1 MVNKMTTAYLKRI
14 RPDNNPT
21 DPETIDRVANGLGS
35 LDIAGTSSDEEDFD
49 DGDEGADRTDDSNRT
64 PPKKR
69 LNYFFTD
76 VIEAKRPDKTEE
88 SKTFVSVTGEADPDT
103 GIIKYSVLESK
114 TMNGDSDSEDGSVS
128 FSVFK
133 RITKNG
139 VEYVRMDHELS

>member
-1 MVNKMTTAYLKRI
+1 MTTAYLKRI
-14 RPDNNPT
+14 RPDNNPI

-49 DGDEGADRTDDSNRT
+49 DGGTTEGTDDSNRT

-103 GIIKYSVLESK
+103 GVIKYSVQESK
-114 TMNGDSDSEDGSVS
+114 TMNGDSDSEDGSV
-128 FSVFK
+128 
-133 RITKNG
+133 
-139 VEYVRMDHELS
+139 